1 MSPKLYE
8 NHTIITK
15 NWKNF
20 MRKILFLLFILAS
33 YPIMLIGGII
43 WLISLGHFPLYRL
56 GSGVWTPDKN
66 DRYTFLGID
75 VTNIAWIDKDNG

>member
-15 NWKNF
+15 RWIHLMGQF
-20 MRKILFLLFILAS
+20 LFLFLIIISLPVMF
-33 YPIMLIGGII
+33 IGGII
-43 WLISLGHFPLYRL
+43 WLISLGHLCLYRL
-56 GSGVWTPDKN
+56 GCGIWQRDKK

-75 VTNIAWIDKDNG
+75 VTNIAWN